1 MTSGDKQG
9 TKITSRH
16 NPLVQRARAV
26 RAGKDA
32 RLIFIEGMRL
42 CAEAVQ
48 AGLRC
53 EAALFT
59 ANIAH
64 DARGAE
70 LLVALERAGTRT
82 FEVSENLLTAIADT
96 KSPQGLVLLAQR
108 PHIDQTALAIQPQT
122 VPLVVIM
129 HGINNPANA
138 GAMLRVAE
146 AAGATGVI
154 ATAGTTD
161 LFAPKALRGAMGSA
175 FRLPLWPGAQFH
187 DALAWCAARGLRTVA
202 TDPHATRTHT
212 EIDWTTPH
220 ALIMGAEAAGLNA
233 QESAAAELSIRIPMR
248 PPVES
253 LNVTTALAVI
263 LYEAARQRGHKL

>member
-1 MTSGDKQG
+1 MTRANQSSAQ
-9 TKITSRH
+9 ITSRH

-32 RLIFIEGMRL
+32 SLIFIEGMRL
-42 CAEAVQ
+42 CAEALQ
-48 AGLRC
+48 AGLLF
-53 EAALFT
+53 EVALFT
-59 ANIAH
+59 AAVAH
-64 DARGAE
+64 DARGAK
-70 LLVALERAGTRT
+70 LLAELERTGTRAV
-82 FEVSENLLTAIADT
+82 EVSETLLASIADT

-108 PHIDQTALAIQPQT
+108 PKAAQTAFALPANRA
-122 VPLVVIM
+122 PLVVIM

-175 FRLPLWPGAQFH
+175 FRLPLWTGAQFA
-187 DALAWCAARGLRTVA
+187 DALAWCNAHNISTVA
-202 TDPHATRTHT
+202 TDPRAPRTHT
-212 EIDWTTPH
+212 EFDWTTPH
-220 ALIMGAEAAGLNA
+220 ALIMGAEAAGLSA
-233 QESAAAELSIRIPMR
+233 QEAAAAAQRIRIPMR

-253 LNVTTALAVI
+253 LNVTSALAVV
-263 LYEAARQRGHKL
+263 LYEAMRQREKK